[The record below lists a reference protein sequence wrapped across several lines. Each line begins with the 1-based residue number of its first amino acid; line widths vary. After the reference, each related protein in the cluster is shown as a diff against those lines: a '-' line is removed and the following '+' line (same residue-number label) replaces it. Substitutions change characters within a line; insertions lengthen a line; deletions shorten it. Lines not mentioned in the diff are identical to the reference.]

1 MHEMIRKIFG
11 IYLIV
16 LTAGCSP
23 QLSPFSS
30 SLIQEYQFDDH
41 ALSRI
46 QFYLSDDIVLHRQLR
61 QGESTIDQG
70 RISVRDGR
78 RVEEIIF
85 REGTPGVF
93 VFSPGE
99 NKLAISFERGEDRY
113 LVFGPTSRSQNRGSN
128 RGIYGLLAKEW
139 KRDYGIITYDGKEY
153 YTPSRSAYVTL
164 LVDMDERVQVH
175 RQVKEVGGRTVRN

>member
-1 MHEMIRKIFG
+1 MKKFLFG
-11 IYLIV
+11 LVWLSIL
-16 LTAGCSP
+16 GSCSP
-23 QLSPFSS
+23 QLAPFSS
-30 SLIQEYQFDDH
+30 TLIRDYQFDDE

-85 REGTPGVF
+85 QEGTPGVF
-93 VFSPGE
+93 VFSPGDD
-99 NKLAISFERGEDRY
+99 KMAISFERGDDRY
-113 LVFGPTSRSQNRGSN
+113 LIFGPTSRSRGNRNGHEGVY
-128 RGIYGLLAKEW
+128 RLLAKEW

-153 YTPSRSAYVTL
+153 YTPNRSAYVTL
-164 LVDMDERVQVH
+164 LVDIDERVHVN
-175 RQVKEVGGRTVRN
+175 RRIKEVDGRTVRD